1 MVKNTRPIYDV
12 QDLITIPILNS
23 GAKYYVE
30 RAPVMFFSFLTWYMT
45 SKKFNYDLMLVLPLK
60 YHAYASTTISNA
72 QNLHMQHVI
81 NLVLY
86 EKNLIEDSC
95 VCSRNHSKLLS
106 LTRFNNIIRNMF
118 SFLNHG

>member
-1 MVKNTRPIYDV
+1 MVKNTKPIYDA
-12 QDLITIPILNS
+12 QGLITIPILNS
-23 GAKYYVE
+23 DAKYYME
-30 RAPVMFFSFLTWYMT
+30 SARVMLFSFLTWYMT

-86 EKNLIEDSC
+86 K
-95 VCSRNHSKLLS
+95 KKP
-106 LTRFNNIIRNMF
+106 
-118 SFLNHG
+118 

>member
-45 SKKFNYDLMLVLPLK
+45 SKKFNYD
-60 YHAYASTTISNA
+60 
-72 QNLHMQHVI
+72 
-81 NLVLY
+81 
-86 EKNLIEDSC
+86 
-95 VCSRNHSKLLS
+95 
-106 LTRFNNIIRNMF
+106 F
-118 SFLNHG
+118 